1 MDQEV
6 NTGGGPYVEKGVGT
20 GGGDFVGRDS
30 DDLETHVGDIQG
42 ENVVGAKN
50 VTINHAATSDPADL
64 LAAMRAQLNRV
75 EDNLNWKMT
84 LIERDIA
91 NIKLQVLILVI
102 VTTLLFLAF
111 TFVLVISVVN
121 LERHGLLP
129 MWFVRVR

>member
-1 MDQEV
+1 MDQEG
-6 NTGGGPYVEKGVGT
+6 NTGGGPYIGKGVGT
-20 GGGDFVGRDS
+20 GGGDFVGRD
-30 DDLETHVGDIQG
+30 EII
-42 ENVVGAKN
+42 
-50 VTINHAATSDPADL
+50 TINEQDPADL
-64 LAAMRAQLNRV
+64 LAALRAQLNRV

-129 MWFVRVR
+129 TLDMLVRIRR